1 MSRRRTIRRASAFA
15 SAAAFA
21 MLTLAGTGAY
31 ALASGS
37 ATIHECASKRSG
49 ALRLSAT
56 CLGDERAVSWNIQGP
71 PGPTGPSSAQSLS
84 ASFVHLTGKTTI
96 AAMDVAPGAYA
107 IQAKTVV
114 ADDAA
119 ESAFVF
125 CDLDVNNPSD
135 EDTSA
140 TMVGTGSA
148 RQTVTLELTHTFTSP
163 GTVTVTCQPT
173 SPPATTNVGT
183 ELTKIVAV
191 KVGRETHS

>member
-71 PGPTGPSSAQSLS
+71 PGPLGPSSASSLS
-84 ASFVHLTGKTTI
+84 A
-96 AAMDVAPGAYA
+96 
-107 IQAKTVV
+107 
-114 ADDAA
+114 
-119 ESAFVF
+119 
-125 CDLDVNNPSD
+125 
-135 EDTSA
+135 
-140 TMVGTGSA
+140 
-148 RQTVTLELTHTFTSP
+148 
-163 GTVTVTCQPT
+163 
-173 SPPATTNVGT
+173 
-183 ELTKIVAV
+183 
-191 KVGRETHS
+191 